1 MTKQSSAR
9 EIALDVLLEVQE
21 EGRPSHVVL
30 KQALDKYRYLEKQD
44 RAFVTRL
51 AEGTLE
57 YELQLDEILNRY
69 SKIKV
74 SKMKPLIRALLRM
87 SVYQLLYMERV
98 PDPAVCN
105 EAVGLARKRRFEG
118 LSGFVNG
125 VLRTIS
131 REKEDIAFSEP
142 WLAYS
147 IPEWMLSMWEHTYGK
162 ETAKRIAASFL
173 EGRPLT
179 VRCNESL
186 APVSHIRGE
195 LEAQGIAARSH
206 PFGEGLLELSGY
218 DAPDGIG
225 EFANGHVAIQ
235 DPASALVGRIASPA
249 AGSFVLDVCA
259 APGGKALHAADLLAG
274 TGMVEARDLTEYK
287 VSLIEENRAR
297 CGFLNL
303 RTALWDAVKFDPEL
317 LERADIVLADLPCSG
332 LGIIGKK
339 PDIKRRI
346 QETDLAELA
355 ALQRQ
360 ILKTVWQY
368 VRPGGL
374 LLYSTCTISR
384 QENEDNAAWIAE
396 TLPFE
401 KRALGPLLPECIR
414 GKAKENCLQL
424 LPGREPCDGFF
435 IAAFTRKRI

>member
-1 MTKQSSAR
+1 
-9 EIALDVLLEVQE
+9 
-21 EGRPSHVVL
+21 
-30 KQALDKYRYLEKQD
+30 
-44 RAFVTRL
+44 
-51 AEGTLE
+51 
-57 YELQLDEILNRY
+57 
-69 SKIKV
+69 
-74 SKMKPLIRALLRM
+74 
-87 SVYQLLYMERV
+87 
-98 PDPAVCN
+98 
-105 EAVGLARKRRFEG
+105 
-118 LSGFVNG
+118 
-125 VLRTIS
+125 
-131 REKEDIAFSEP
+131 
-142 WLAYS
+142 
-147 IPEWMLSMWEHTYGK
+147 
-162 ETAKRIAASFL
+162 
-173 EGRPLT
+173 
-179 VRCNESL
+179 
-186 APVSHIRGE
+186 
-195 LEAQGIAARSH
+195 
-206 PFGEGLLELSGY
+206 
-218 DAPDGIG
+218 
-225 EFANGHVAIQ
+225 
-235 DPASALVGRIASPA
+235 
-249 AGSFVLDVCA
+249 
-259 APGGKALHAADLLAG
+259 
-274 TGMVEARDLTEYK
+274 MVEARDLTEYK
-287 VSLIEENRAR
+287 VTLIEENRAR